1 MKWTEEEK
9 QNLVASVAKNTKNN
23 RIQWLKVQ
31 NDVGKSANL
40 CKSMYIIQLNL
51 KQFTATQKWTF
62 EQHYNFFKK
71 SFCTN
76 IDLWK
81 RVAVFVKNLLSKQNI
96 RPTPTEVPPCKI
108 KGAISNANRQRVD
121 GTRCE

>member
-51 KQFTATQKWTF
+51 KQFTAT
-62 EQHYNFFKK
+62 
-71 SFCTN
+71 
-76 IDLWK
+76 
-81 RVAVFVKNLLSKQNI
+81 
-96 RPTPTEVPPCKI
+96 
-108 KGAISNANRQRVD
+108 
-121 GTRCE
+121 